1 MTCNKAQELQIFH
14 TGVTERKKMGKK
26 ANLLKYFRWQKSKIA
41 WSCSLTQVGIQTNQL
56 ITELTNFSYRGKKK
70 RKKSEAN
77 AGTDSYSKGV
87 LNVVMMLPK

>member
-1 MTCNKAQELQIFH
+1 
-14 TGVTERKKMGKK
+14 MGKK
-26 ANLLKYFRWQKSKIA
+26 ANLLKYFRRQKSKIA

-56 ITELTNFSYRGKKK
+56 ITELTNFSYREKK

-77 AGTDSYSKGV
+77 AGTDSYSNGV